1 MTAAE
6 RARAVEFM
14 RALETACS
22 SRIEHFEW
30 GRALFHDD
38 FPFVRDLNY
47 LRVDD
52 TGPKVT
58 ARGLAAEAERIQG
71 QAELVHRKVAID
83 DEALAERVAPGFQ
96 ELGWQ
101 IDRLLIMARHRAP
114 RRKAAP
120 GIAREIDL
128 EAIKRAREL
137 SLEDEGGHSEAVKEQ
152 LRDMVEVVARASNA
166 RFFGAEAR
174 GEYVSVCELYLAS
187 GSAQIEAVMTLTE
200 HRGKGLATAVV
211 LAAMEAADSLGSEL
225 VFLTADADDW
235 PKELY
240 ARLGFDP
247 IGYTYDFTVPDVTSA
262 NEPPSE

>member
-14 RALETACS
+14 RALEIACS
-22 SRIEHFEW
+22 SRIERFQW
-30 GRALFHDD
+30 GRALFHDG

-47 LRVDD
+47 LQVDD
-52 TGPKVT
+52 TGPGIT
-58 ARGLAAEAERIQG
+58 ARGLAAEAERVQG
-71 QAELVHRKVAID
+71 RAELVHRKVAID
-83 DEALAERVAPGFQ
+83 DEPLAERVAPGFQ

-101 IDRLLIMARHRAP
+101 VDRLLIMARHRAP
-114 RRKAAP
+114 RRKATP

-128 EAIKRAREL
+128 EEIKRAREL

-166 RFFGAEAR
+166 RFFGAKAG
-174 GEYVSVCELYLAS
+174 GEYVSVCELYLGS

-211 LAAMEAADSLGSEL
+211 LAALEAADSLGSDL
-225 VFLTADADDW
+225 VFLTADAEDW

-247 IGYTYDFTVPDVTSA
+247 IGYIYDFTVPDVTSA
-262 NEPPSE
+262 NSPTSE